1 MMMNNKKG
9 FNKLAGVLRCD
20 QSNNDHEED
29 DVSVHVWYI
38 FIVLMILRS
47 DWMVSVFSGV
57 HVRAF
62 MFDLNALLTVIR
74 S

>member
-1 MMMNNKKG
+1 MMSLCMYG
-9 FNKLAGVLRCD
+9 MVM
-20 QSNNDHEED
+20 
-29 DVSVHVWYI
+29 I
-38 FIVLMILRS
+38 FRS

-74 S
+74 A